1 MMWYVFKSVIF
12 LSAMYVPYLLM
23 LRRESFFRFNRS
35 VLLGI
40 MVLSLALPFVT
51 VQLPEGMPE
60 PVGAVLL
67 PAHEVMAGTAVQAQ
81 TEAQGQ
87 AVNWQE
93 LLMAL
98 YLVGLLAALLYKGV
112 QLVAL
117 HRRIRSRV
125 LWKEEREGA
134 TIYCHADDAAPYS
147 WMRSIVISQRDYE
160 EHPRE
165 ILLHEMGHVRCGHSW
180 DVLLLNVVQA
190 VQWFNP
196 LAWLMGS
203 SLRDVHE
210 YEADDAVL
218 RQGVAARHYQ
228 LLLVCKAVANSEYTF
243 ANGFNHSL
251 LTKRIKKM
259 VQKKSNPWL
268 RLKVL
273 AVMAIAAIGVFAFAE
288 PKAVVTESVVQSA
301 VQTVVQ
307 DDKVCE
313 NPDEI
318 ASFKEGDI
326 WQWLARNIKYP
337 EKAQSYGVK
346 KRANVQF
353 VVKADG
359 SIGDVKVLNAAG
371 KEEEVSGVVVV
382 GYGNGNEQE
391 KIAEVRKQQLEGE
404 KAIDEECIRVVKA
417 MPKWNPGKKDGK
429 PVDTKYNLP
438 IMFRLN

>member
-1 MMWYVFKSVIF
+1 MMWYVIKSVVF

-40 MVLSLALPFVT
+40 MVLSLVLPFVT
-51 VQLPEGMPE
+51 VQLPEEMPE
-60 PVGAVLL
+60 PVTAVLL
-67 PAHEVMAGTAVQAQ
+67 PVHEVMESTAVQVQSEVQVQ
-81 TEAQGQ
+81 TVDWQG
-87 AVNWQE
+87 
-93 LLMAL
+93 LLTAL
-98 YLVGLLAALLYKGV
+98 YLVGLLAALLYKCV
-112 QLVAL
+112 LLVAL

-125 LWKEEREGA
+125 LWTEERESA
-134 TIYCHADDAAPYS
+134 TVYCHADDVAPYS

-160 EHPRE
+160 THPRE

-180 DVLLLNVVQA
+180 DVLLLNVVQI

-218 RQGVAARHYQ
+218 RQGVEARHYQ

-273 AVMAIAAIGVFAFAE
+273 AVMPIAAMGVYAFAE
-288 PKAVVTESVVQSA
+288 PKAVVAESVVQSA

-313 NPDEI
+313 KPDEL
-318 ASFKEGDI
+318 ASFNGDI

-337 EKAQSYGVK
+337 EKAQSAGVK

-359 SIGDVKVLNAAG
+359 SIGEVKVMNAAG
-371 KEEEVSGVVVV
+371 KEEQQTVTVTAYGDGKEKEVTP
-382 GYGNGNEQE
+382 EM
-391 KIAEVRKQQLEGE
+391 RKLQLEGE

>member
-1 MMWYVFKSVIF
+1 MMWYVIKSVVF

-40 MVLSLALPFVT
+40 MVLSFALPFVT
-51 VQLPEGMPE
+51 IQLPEEMPE
-60 PVGAVLL
+60 PVTAVLL
-67 PAHEVMAGTAVQAQ
+67 PVHEVMESTAVQAQ
-81 TEAQGQ
+81 DVAALQSVDWQG
-87 AVNWQE
+87 

-112 QLVAL
+112 LLVAL

-125 LWKEEREGA
+125 LWKEERDGA
-134 TIYCHADDAAPYS
+134 TIYCHADDVAPYS
-147 WMRSIVISQRDYE
+147 WMHSIVISQRDYE

-180 DVLLLNVVQA
+180 DVLLLNIVQA

-218 RQGVAARHYQ
+218 RQGVEARHYQ

-259 VQKKSNPWL
+259 VQEKSNPWL

-273 AVMAIAAIGVFAFAE
+273 GVMAIAAIGVYAFAE
-288 PKAVVTESVVQSA
+288 PKAVVTESVVQSVA
-301 VQTVVQ
+301 Q
-307 DDKVCE
+307 DDNVCE
-313 NPDEI
+313 TPDVMP
-318 ASFKEGDI
+318 SFKEGEI
-326 WQWLARNIKYP
+326 WQWLARNMKYP
-337 EKAQSYGVK
+337 EKAQSAGVTK
-346 KRANVQF
+346 HAKVQF

-359 SIGDVKVLNAAG
+359 SIDDVKVLNAAG
-371 KEEEVSGVVVV
+371 KEDEENGVVVV

>member
-1 MMWYVFKSVIF
+1 MLYVIKSVVF

-23 LRRESFFRFNRS
+23 LRQESFFRFNRS
-35 VLLGI
+35 VLLCI
-40 MVLSLALPFVT
+40 MALSLALPFVT
-51 VQLPEGMPE
+51 LQLPEEMPK
-60 PVGAVLL
+60 PVEAVLL
-67 PAHEVMAGTAVQAQ
+67 PAYEAVQSMPVQMQIEVQ
-81 TEAQGQ
+81 TQS
-87 AVNWQE
+87 VDWRE
-93 LLMAL
+93 LLTML
-98 YLVGLLAALLYKGV
+98 YLAGLVAVLLYKGV
-112 QLVAL
+112 LLLTL

-125 LWKEEREGA
+125 LWTEEREGA
-134 TIYCHADDAAPYS
+134 TVYCHADDVAPYS

-160 EHPRE
+160 AHPRE

-196 LAWLMGS
+196 LAWLLGS

-218 RQGVAARHYQ
+218 RQGVEVRHYQ

-273 AVMAIAAIGVFAFAE
+273 GVMVIAAIGVYAFAE
-288 PKAVVTESVVQSA
+288 PKAAVTESVVQSVA
-301 VQTVVQ
+301 Q

-318 ASFKEGDI
+318 ASFNGDI
-326 WQWLARNIKYP
+326 YAWLARNMKYP
-337 EKAQSYGVK
+337 EKAQSLGVK
-346 KRANVQF
+346 KRVHVQF

-359 SIGDVKVLNAAG
+359 LIDDVKVLNAAG
-371 KEEEVSGVVVV
+371 KEDEENGVVVV